1 MSSRRDVLQ
10 SLVAGVVAV
19 PAAALAKGDATPE
32 DAAAAKA
39 GQGAAAAQVEPH
51 APWALLAPL
60 LPNSELPLGWRVEAL
75 TKVERGAAVLTLL
88 HESGGH
94 ATVHLCRNGG
104 RPVGIGYSKHVDMVL
119 MNGGKGDRPTEES
132 IGRVLMAIATRID
145 ANGAQLEGALTHAE
159 RVSRYGEEALR

>member
-19 PAAALAKGDATPE
+19 PAAALAKTDATPE
-32 DAAAAKA
+32 GAAAKA
-39 GQGAAAAQVEPH
+39 AAGQGATAVELH

-60 LPNSELPLGWRVEAL
+60 QPNSELPLGWRIEAL

-119 MNGGKGDRPTEES
+119 MNGGKGDRPPEES
-132 IGRVLMAIATRID
+132 IGRVLMAIAARID
-145 ANGAQLEGALTHAE
+145 ENGAQLEGALTHAE
-159 RVSRYGEEALR
+159 RVARYGEEALR